1 MSYSDKRDVRVI
13 MKNVNDYAQE
23 VGEIFVLSDSFV
35 RVKSL
40 IDDEQSTI
48 AHSADVILLA
58 PSISGNYFKTCH

>member
-13 MKNVNDYAQE
+13 MKNVNDYAQK

-48 AHSADVILLA
+48 ARSADVILLA

>member
-13 MKNVNDYAQE
+13 MKNVNDYAQK

-58 PSISGNYFKTCH
+58 PQH